1 MNEKRG
7 EAMKIRVGVLRKVIF
22 ALLVGAGAIACAA
35 LAYLVYPGKPGASRY
50 VKFEGFIVLP
60 RKGALNVQ
68 DYLTLSG
75 HTLFATAESS
85 GSVFKIILDP
95 RDGAKA
101 VAVEELPGKPSA
113 HGVVLLPARN
123 RAFVSRSEANT
134 VDLFDPESLRSL
146 GSIPVADDADA
157 ILYVPGVNLI
167 YLANGDA
174 HLATLIDPVGGAAV
188 GTIPLNGKPE
198 FAVYDARDDLVYQN
212 LQDLNSVAAVNLRT
226 RSVSRLWPLQSCDAP
241 TGLALDT
248 QHRRLFAVCNANARL
263 VAFDMVNHRTV
274 ASLEIGGGPDS
285 VAYDPALQ
293 RIYSAG
299 KAGKLTIVQQ
309 DGADSYRVLEQVS
322 THYGAHTLAVD
333 PVSHKVYVAYAS
345 LLVAPRIAVFSAS
358 R

>member
-1 MNEKRG
+1 MS
-7 EAMKIRVGVLRKVIF
+7 MTIRVNVLRLLV
-22 ALLVGAGAIACAA
+22 ALLAGGGAIGCAV
-35 LAYLVYPGKPGASRY
+35 LAYLVYPGEPGASRS

-60 RKGALNVQ
+60 RRGALNVQ

-85 GSVFKIILDP
+85 GSVFKILLDP
-95 RDGAKA
+95 GDRAQA

-113 HGVVLLPARN
+113 HGVALLPSRN

-134 VDLFDPESLRSL
+134 VDLFDPETMRDL
-146 GSIPVADDADA
+146 GSVPVADDADA

-167 YLANGDA
+167 YLAHGDA
-174 HLATLIDPVGGAAV
+174 HLATLIDPERGVAV

-212 LQDLNSVAAVNLRT
+212 LQDLNSIAAIDLRT
-226 RSVSRLWPLQSCDAP
+226 RSVIGLWPLQSCAAP
-241 TGLALDT
+241 TGLALDLLR
-248 QHRRLFAVCNANARL
+248 RRLFAVCNGNAKL
-263 VAFDMVNHRTV
+263 VVFDMVNHRMV

-285 VAYDPALQ
+285 VAYDPSLQ

-299 KAGKLTIVQQ
+299 RAGKLTIVQQ

-345 LLVAPRIAVFSAS
+345 LFVAPRIAVFSA
-358 R
+358 RR

>member
-1 MNEKRG
+1 
-7 EAMKIRVGVLRKVIF
+7 MKIRVSVLRVIV
-22 ALLVGAGAIACAA
+22 ASLVGACVIGCAV
-35 LAYLVYPGKPGASRY
+35 LAYLIYPGEPGASRF

-60 RKGALNVQ
+60 RNGALSVQ

-75 HTLFATAESS
+75 NTLFATAESS
-85 GSVFKIILDP
+85 GSVFKIVLDP

-101 VAVEELPGKPSA
+101 VAVEELPGKPSV
-113 HGVVLLPARN
+113 HGVALLPSRN
-123 RAFVSRSEANT
+123 RAFVSRSDANT
-134 VDLFDPESLRSL
+134 VDLFDPESLRRL
-146 GSIPVADDADA
+146 GSVPVADDADA

-174 HLATLIDPVGGAAV
+174 HLATLIDPDGGVAV

-212 LQDLNSVAAVNLRT
+212 LEDLNAIAAINLRT
-226 RSVSRLWPLQSCDAP
+226 RSVSGLWPLQSCDRP
-241 TGLALDT
+241 TGLALDP
-248 QHRRLFAVCNANARL
+248 QHRRLFAVCNANATL
-263 VAFDMVNHRTV
+263 VVFDMVSHRTV
-274 ASLEIGGGPDS
+274 ASLDIGGGPDS
-285 VAYDPALQ
+285 VAYDPALR

-299 KAGKLTIVQQ
+299 KAGKLTIIQQ
-309 DGADSYRVLEQVS
+309 DGEDTYRVLEQVS

-345 LLVAPRIAVFSAS
+345 LFVAPRIAVFSAS